1 VLRRVQSV
9 ELGISV
15 GAHHYAGE
23 DDLRELP
30 AKADAAI
37 YQAKLSPTPYK
48 LAVVHAAA
56 ATERAMSAAYSGSTN
71 VSDLL
76 W

>member
-1 VLRRVQSV
+1 M

-23 DDLRELP
+23 DDLRELL

-37 YQAKLSPTPYK
+37 YQAKLSLTHYK
-48 LAVVHAAA
+48 LAVVHAA